1 MLTLILLPDLNLAGG
16 TPRKVLMLARCQ
28 PRPEIAVIAR
38 NTRFDDARAHF
49 EAAGVPVF
57 YPKSGSLWSCL
68 SLIRRLR
75 QDRGVT
81 GLHCFFFFGFVVGAI
96 AKLFMA
102 DLRVTAGLVSDLVQS
117 GSRGRVES
125 WALAKMDGLV
135 YVSDF
140 VRKAYQASYPR
151 LTAVPG
157 AVIYNAAEARM
168 ASTEGPAST
177 GGPLLLAVSG
187 LNEHK
192 NIGFLVDVAQSLSE
206 RLAGGF
212 RVVVI
217 GDGPERS
224 AIQARIDALG
234 LGERMSL
241 LGYREDVGDFLR
253 MGQIFLHPATN
264 EGFGIAVLEAMQAGL
279 PVLAADRGGLPELV
293 ADGETG
299 YLLSPDDSESWASRV
314 EALVK
319 SDSLREKLGGAGAKR
334 ARECFSMA
342 SYCDAYHELLNGQ
355 AADSASK

>member
-1 MLTLILLPDLNLAGG
+1 
-16 TPRKVLMLARCQ
+16 MLARCQ
-28 PRPEIAVIAR
+28 PRPGIAVIAR
-38 NTRFDDARAHF
+38 NSRFDDARVHF
-49 EAAGVPVF
+49 EAAGVRVF
-57 YPKSGSLWSCL
+57 YPESGSLWSCL

-75 QDRGVT
+75 KERGVT
-81 GLHCFFFFGFVVGAI
+81 GLHCFFFFGFIVGAI

-102 DLRVTAGLVSDLVQS
+102 DLRVTAGLESNLVRP
-117 GSRGRVES
+117 GLRGWIEA
-125 WALAKMDGLV
+125 WALAKMDGLS

-140 VRKAYQASYPR
+140 VRKAYQAAYSR
-151 LTAVPG
+151 LAAVPG
-157 AVIYNAAEARM
+157 SVIYNAAEARM
-168 ASTEGPAST
+168 ASTEKVST
-177 GGPLLLAVSG
+177 DVPLLLAVSG

-192 NIGFLVDVAQSLSE
+192 NIGFLVDVAQLLSA

-212 RVVVI
+212 RMVVI

-253 MGQIFLHPATN
+253 TAQIFLHPATN

-293 ADGETG
+293 ADEETG
-299 YLLSPDDSESWASRV
+299 YLLSPDDTEAWAARV
-314 EALVK
+314 EALVE
-319 SDSLREKLGGAGAKR
+319 SDSLRDKLGSAGAKR

-342 SYCDAYHELLNGQ
+342 SYCDAYHGLLNGQ
-355 AADSASK
+355 AGDSASK